1 MPKSSQNTINTIT
14 IKWGPKYKAHEV
26 NALFKSIKKH
36 SSLPLAFHCFTEDA
50 SGLDK
55 HIQIHPLPKI
65 PLSPGISKTY
75 QKEAGLMNIDVLE
88 GERVFFFD
96 IDVAIVGSL
105 DSLFNQPKNQ
115 EFWITRD
122 WNHRF
127 KKVGQASFFSYVVG
141 SNRFVYDYFI
151 ANQESIKKQYGT
163 ACQEYLTDQMQ
174 HYNNLHF
181 FPEKEIVSFKHHC
194 LPAWPWRFFK
204 TAQIPNQAKIVCFH
218 GDPKIDHAAGGKWST
233 PKPPFLKRIYKT
245 FKPVPWLAK

>member
-1 MPKSSQNTINTIT
+1 MPKSSQNTINIIT

-26 NALFKSIKKH
+26 NALFKNIKKH

-65 PLSPGISKTY
+65 PLIPGISKTY

-105 DSLFNQPKNQ
+105 DSLFNLPKNQ

-127 KKVGQASFFSYVVG
+127 KKLV
-141 SNRFVYDYFI
+141 
-151 ANQESIKKQYGT
+151 
-163 ACQEYLTDQMQ
+163 
-174 HYNNLHF
+174 
-181 FPEKEIVSFKHHC
+181 
-194 LPAWPWRFFK
+194 
-204 TAQIPNQAKIVCFH
+204 
-218 GDPKIDHAAGGKWST
+218 
-233 PKPPFLKRIYKT
+233 KPPF
-245 FKPVPWLAK
+245 FPM